1 MREECP
7 SPLFFPQANRHVVS
21 RMEDK
26 TRSLAFL
33 SLLCFGLA
41 DVRDGLGP
49 FLGVYLQHHGWT
61 ADAIGSIMSLG
72 DAVALLCAAPLGA
85 LTDHTRAKR
94 ALLACATVLTTLACG
109 AFFLS
114 TAPLAAG
121 VSRCVQAVAGAAIG
135 PLISGV
141 TLGLVGQAGYPARL
155 GVTEAWNHA
164 GNATSAA
171 LGGLV
176 GFHYGLTGVFWVMA
190 GMAAISLV
198 AIPGINGKH
207 IDHQAARGLDS
218 AVSQPLSPPP
228 GSFPPRSL
236 WAVALTVTLFHFG
249 NAAMLPLLGQSA
261 VTRFGSNPALYTAAT
276 VIVAQGSMIAT
287 ALLASR
293 LAVRKGYGILFLF
306 SLCVLPIRGLIAGL
320 YASEWVILPVQ
331 ILDGLANGTLGV
343 AMPGLVARLLQGT
356 GHINLGLGFVTV
368 SLGTGASMSHAYAG
382 HIAHLFSYEMA
393 FFALALA
400 PFCGLILYI
409 ASLRRFPDLY
419 RASQEGTP

>member
-1 MREECP
+1 MK
-7 SPLFFPQANRHVVS
+7 
-21 RMEDK
+21 DK

-49 FLGVYLQHHGWT
+49 FLGVYLQEHGWT
-61 ADAIGSIMSLG
+61 ADEIGIIMSLG
-72 DAVALLCAAPLGA
+72 DVVALLCAAPLGA

-94 ALLACATVLTTLACG
+94 ALLACTAVLTTLACG

-114 TAPLAAG
+114 TAPLAVG
-121 VSRCVQAVAGAAIG
+121 MSRCVQAVAGAAIG

-141 TLGLVGQAGYPARL
+141 TLGLVGQAAFPARL
-155 GVTEAWNHA
+155 GITEAWNHA
-164 GNATSAA
+164 GNAVSAA

-190 GMAAISLV
+190 CMAALSLMG
-198 AIPGINGKH
+198 ILGINGRH
-207 IDHQAARGLDS
+207 IDHQVARGLEPADIPVG
-218 AVSQPLSPPP
+218 APVSRPPHRT
-228 GSFPPRSL
+228 FLPRSL
-236 WAVALTVTLFHFG
+236 WAVALTVALFHFG

-261 VTRFGSNPALYTAAT
+261 VTRFGSDPALYTAAT
-276 VIVAQGSMIAT
+276 VIVAQGSMIAA

-293 LAVRKGYGILFLF
+293 LAVRKGYGVLFLL

-331 ILDGLANGTLGV
+331 ILDGIANGILGV
-343 AMPGLVARLLQGT
+343 AMPGLVARLLHGT

-368 SLGTGASMSHAYAG
+368 ALGTGASMSHAYAG
-382 HIAHLFSYEMA
+382 YIAHLFSYETA

-400 PFCGLILYI
+400 PCAGLTLYI
-409 ASLRRFPDLY
+409 AALRRFPDLR
-419 RASQEGTP
+419 RASRKEEETP